1 MSFSRPCVFPMKGG
15 LTVRNE
21 LITLLKTKDKLD
33 ADGYKI
39 GTEILSEC
47 EVFAEE
53 KSITREEYF
62 KAMQSGVSAVIA
74 FSVDR
79 DDYDGEDALDYNGE
93 RYYIYRTYS
102 ANIYDIELMCSK
114 ERVKASGR
122 A

>member
-39 GTEILSEC
+39 GTEILESI
-47 EVFAEE
+47 EVFAEV

-62 KAMQSGVSAVIA
+62 KAMQCGVSADIA
-74 FSVDR
+74 FSVNR
-79 DDYDGEDALDYNGE
+79 DE
-93 RYYIYRTYS
+93 
-102 ANIYDIELMCSK
+102 YDIHDTVCYNDEYYNVYRAYSNNMYDMELMCSK
-114 ERVKASGR
+114 ERVKASG
-122 A
+122 